1 MTPSETE
8 DAIARLRGQN
18 QARAMLLTA
27 MLVAMP
33 TAQRVEAAAILRV
46 MQKKREFLDEMALP
60 LRTEVMAEA
69 TADEIKRV
77 LTNAEIVCRD
87 LGR

>member
-1 MTPSETE
+1 
-8 DAIARLRGQN
+8 
-18 QARAMLLTA
+18 
-27 MLVAMP
+27 
-33 TAQRVEAAAILRV
+33 
-46 MQKKREFLDEMALP
+46 MALP
-60 LRTEVMAEA
+60 LRAEVVAEA